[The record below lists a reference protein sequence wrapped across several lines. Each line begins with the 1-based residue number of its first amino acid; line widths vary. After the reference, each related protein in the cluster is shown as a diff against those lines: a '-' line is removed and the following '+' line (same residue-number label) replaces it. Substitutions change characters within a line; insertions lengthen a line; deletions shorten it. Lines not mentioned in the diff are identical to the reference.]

1 MRRSTTA
8 ALVVVGAAL
17 AVAGVTTVPV
27 QDPPVAEAPPPVV
40 AADPVPLA
48 AVYSSTRGSVGVTV
62 EATSGGGRPFDPG
75 GQAGASARLSGRSPS
90 GAGRSIPTAVADS
103 AESVIGPD
111 GRISLW
117 GRTTAYP
124 NSAIGRVDFR
134 QAGRRYWCTGT
145 LIDADTVL
153 TAGHCVHD
161 GLTGADGWST
171 RVTFAPGAEGTIAP
185 FGSCRSRELLTLPGW
200 YEDGAEYQDLGLIQL
215 DCAIGDTVG
224 WFGYQAS
231 PGPKGLANVV
241 VHVRGYP
248 GDKAGRSLWTMR
260 DRIRVSQRLMAFYA
274 ADTFVGQSGSPVFG
288 YRGCNG
294 SRGPCVLAVHAY
306 GRHAGGPHAD
316 LNHGPRLD
324 EARSAL
330 LATLAGA

>member
-8 ALVVVGAAL
+8 ALVVVGVTLAL
-17 AVAGVTTVPV
+17 AGLTTVPV
-27 QDPPVAEAPPPVV
+27 QDPPAAEPPPPV
-40 AADPVPLA
+40 AAEDPVSLA
-48 AVYSSTRGSVGVTV
+48 AVHSSARGSFGVTV
-62 EATSGGGRPFDPG
+62 EATSGRGRPFDPG
-75 GQAGASARLSGRSPS
+75 GQAAAAARLSGRTRT
-90 GAGRSIPTAVADS
+90 GAGRSFPTAVADS

-111 GRISLW
+111 GRSSLR
-117 GRTTAYP
+117 GRTTTYP

-145 LIDADTVL
+145 LIDTDTVL

-171 RVTFAPGAEGTIAP
+171 RVTFTPGAEGAVAP

-200 YEDGAEYQDLGLIQL
+200 YEEGAEYQDLGLIQL
-215 DCAIGDTVG
+215 DCSIGDTVG
-224 WFGYQAS
+224 WFGFQAS
-231 PGPKGLANVV
+231 PGRRSLANVV

-248 GDKAGRSLWTMR
+248 GDKAWSSLWTMR
-260 DRIRVSQRLMAFYA
+260 DRIRVSQRLMAFYG
-274 ADTFVGQSGSPVFG
+274 ADTFVGQSGSPVFD
-288 YRGCNG
+288 YRPCNG
-294 SRGPCVLAVHAY
+294 DRGPCLLAVHAY
-306 GRHAGGPHAD
+306 GVHAGGPHAD

-330 LATLAGA
+330 VATLAGP

>member
-1 MRRSTTA
+1 MRRSTAA
-8 ALVVVGAAL
+8 ALVVVSA
-17 AVAGVTTVPV
+17 AVALTGVTTVPV
-27 QDPPVAEAPPPVV
+27 QDPPTAERPPPVV

-48 AVYSSTRGSVGVTV
+48 TVYSSTRGSVAVTV
-62 EATSGGGRPFDPG
+62 DATSSGGRPFDPG
-75 GQAGASARLSGRSPS
+75 GQGASARLSELSPR
-90 GAGRSIPTAVADS
+90 GAGRSIPTAVQDS

-111 GRISLW
+111 GRISLR

-134 QAGRRYWCTGT
+134 QAGRRAWCTGT

-161 GLTGADGWST
+161 GLTGAGGWST
-171 RVTFAPGAEGTIAP
+171 RVTFIPGAEGDLAP

-224 WFGYQAS
+224 WFGYQAA

-248 GDKAGRSLWTMR
+248 GEKAWRSLWTMR
-260 DRIRVSQRLMAFYA
+260 DRIRVSQRLMVFYA
-274 ADTFVGQSGSPVFG
+274 ADTFVGQSGSPVFD

-294 SRGPCVLAVHAY
+294 RRGPCVLAVHAY
-306 GRHAGGPHAD
+306 GRHADGPHAD

-330 LATLAGA
+330 LATLAGP